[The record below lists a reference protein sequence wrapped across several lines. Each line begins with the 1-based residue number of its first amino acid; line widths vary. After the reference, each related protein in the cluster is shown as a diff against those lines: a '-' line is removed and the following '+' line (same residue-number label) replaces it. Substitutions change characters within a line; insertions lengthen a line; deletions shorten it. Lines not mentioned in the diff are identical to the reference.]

1 MIYFT
6 TLHIFFI
13 QTILANNIQD
23 SLANTEN
30 DSIVSVF
37 HVSFFIISLIIGIVL
52 TVTCTNCKDKKEVV
66 ESVTENPA
74 YGIDQDYADYYMES
88 GRVGD
93 GKISF
98 NWVIQ
103 NLKHKEINKIQKKQG
118 LISI

>member
-1 MIYFT
+1 MIHFT

-13 QTILANNIQD
+13 QTILADNIQD

-88 GRVGD
+88 GRVSYGEN
-93 GKISF
+93 F
-98 NWVIQ
+98 F
-103 NLKHKEINKIQKKQG
+103 
-118 LISI
+118 